1 MPTQFKQLTIMKKY
15 ILGLTAALA
24 FAVTSCDDLEVD
36 PTGFYSENVAYA
48 SVDNLDM
55 VVKYFYSTFHSVADI
70 ETGSGMTT
78 VDDGASD
85 LLKASWY
92 NVGGGAFNKLFFQDN
107 YVTVESN
114 FRSNWSTMYNYIRII
129 NQFLDDYNKGMIA
142 LPSEE
147 VAPRIAEARFI
158 RAFAYQELIARH
170 GGVILRT
177 DEGGVDDHRNNN
189 KARMTTAESW
199 NFVIGEY
206 DKAAKDLPVSWSD
219 ADAGR
224 ITKGAAYGMK
234 ARAALYAE
242 RWDDAI
248 QAAGDLF
255 ELGQYELLPGKTAD
269 EYNRIFENTANSELI
284 LPVYFVVGSKQHSWN
299 TWMGPNTDAV
309 LATGTDAGAG
319 ITPTEEYASSFQ
331 IKVGDKWEDFD
342 WDNLAR
348 YGNEPYLNRDPRFY
362 ASILYNGCSWKGRT
376 LELYE
381 GGSDG
386 YMPYTG
392 LPIRDNVHY
401 TSTGYL
407 IRKFLTKKN
416 YNYTSILSDQLWPEM
431 RLAEIYLIRSEAYAR
446 KSEWGKAYAD
456 LNEIRTRAGLSEK
469 PQKTSWTEYLAD
481 LQKERICELG
491 VEGHRYNDI
500 IRWNIHQD
508 VLNGQ
513 RVHGIHI
520 TRNADNSFGYEVVE
534 CDLQDRKFPV
544 KYSIFPIPYSEIHA
558 NPLCEQNELWK

>member
-1 MPTQFKQLTIMKKY
+1 MKKY

-24 FAVTSCDDLEVD
+24 LAATSCDDLEVD
-36 PTGFYSENVAYA
+36 PTGFYSESVAYA
-48 SVDNLDM
+48 SVENLDM
-55 VVKYFYSTFHSVADI
+55 VVKYFYATFHNVADI
-70 ETGSGMTT
+70 ETGSGMTSI
-78 VDDGASD
+78 DDGVSD

-114 FRSNWSTMYNYIRII
+114 FRSNWGSMYNFIRII
-129 NQFLDDYNKGMIA
+129 NQFLDDYNRGMIR
-142 LPSEE
+142 LPENE

-177 DEGGVDDHRNNN
+177 EEDGVDDHHQNN

-199 NFVIGEY
+199 DFVIKEY
-206 DKAAKDLPVSWSD
+206 AEAAKSLPESWNASD
-219 ADAGR
+219 NGR
-224 ITKGAAYGMK
+224 ITKGAAYGMM
-234 ARAALYAE
+234 ARAALFAE

-248 QAAGDLF
+248 AAADEVIGS
-255 ELGQYELLPGKTAD
+255 GQYSLMPGTTVD
-269 EYNRIFENTANSELI
+269 DYNKIFENAGNSELI
-284 LPVYFVVGSKQHSWN
+284 LPIYFAVGDKQHAWNSWV
-299 TWMGPNTDAV
+299 GPNTDAI
-309 LATGTDAGAG
+309 LATDTESGAG
-319 ITPTEEYASSFQ
+319 VTPTEEYASSFE
-331 IKVGDKWEDFD
+331 IKVNDKWEDFS
-342 WDNLAR
+342 WDNLAS

-362 ASILYNGCSWKGRT
+362 ASILYNGCEWKGRK

-386 YMPYTG
+386 FMPYTG

-407 IRKFLTKKN
+407 IRKFLTKKT
-416 YNYTSILSDQLWPEM
+416 YNYTNTLSDQLWPEM

-446 KSEWGKAYAD
+446 KGSWSEAYLD
-456 LNEIRTRAGLSEK
+456 LNAIRHRVGLTDK
-469 PQKTSWTEYLAD
+469 DQTSSWEDYLVD

-491 VEGHRYNDI
+491 IEGHRYNDI
-500 IRWNIHQD
+500 IRWNKHQQI
-508 VLNGQ
+508 LNGQ

-520 TRNADNSFGYEVVE
+520 TKNDDETFNYEVVE